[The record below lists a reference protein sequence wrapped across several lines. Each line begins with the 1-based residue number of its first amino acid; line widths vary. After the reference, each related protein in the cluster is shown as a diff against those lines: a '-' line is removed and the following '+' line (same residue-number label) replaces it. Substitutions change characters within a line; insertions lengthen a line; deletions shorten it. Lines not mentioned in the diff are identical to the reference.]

1 VTLHPLASHFDA
13 IADSYD
19 RGRPDYA
26 PAVIGAI
33 AAELGLAPGAL
44 VLDLAAGTGKL
55 TRPLL
60 AGGFEVVAVE
70 PQPQLRELLA
80 SSIGNER
87 ALEGLAE
94 RIPLAESSVEAVTV
108 GEAFHW
114 FDQAAA
120 LAEIR
125 RVLRPDGGIAVLSTY
140 VEWGAASWAHEV
152 GTLIAELRP
161 EHPRTDGP
169 PWSDAVRA
177 AAAEGWTEP
186 REIRVTTSRPS
197 DPQRMLDYI
206 GSFSWIAALPER
218 QRTETLAQIEQLI
231 AAGDT
236 PPEVQIMVTIGL
248 SSLA

>member
-1 VTLHPLASHFDA
+1 MTLHPLASHFDA

-19 RGRPDYA
+19 RARPDYA

-33 AAELGLAPGAL
+33 AAELGLAAGAP

-55 TRPLL
+55 ARALL
-60 AGGFEVVAVE
+60 ACGFDVVAVE

-80 SSIGNER
+80 SIIGSER

-94 RIPLAESSVEAVTV
+94 QIPLAGSSVEAVAV

-114 FDQAAA
+114 FDQAVA
-120 LAEIR
+120 LEEIR
-125 RVLRPDGGIAVLSTY
+125 RVLRPGGGIAVLSTY

-152 GTLIAELRP
+152 GTLLAELRP

-177 AAAEGWTEP
+177 AEGWSEP
-186 REIRVTTSRPS
+186 REVRVTISRPS
-197 DPQRMLDYI
+197 DPDQLLDYI
-206 GSFSWIAALPER
+206 GSFSWIAALPEPK
-218 QRTETLAQIEQLI
+218 RTDTLAEIKRLME
-231 AAGDT
+231 AGDT
-236 PPEVQIMVTIGL
+236 PPELQIKVTIGL